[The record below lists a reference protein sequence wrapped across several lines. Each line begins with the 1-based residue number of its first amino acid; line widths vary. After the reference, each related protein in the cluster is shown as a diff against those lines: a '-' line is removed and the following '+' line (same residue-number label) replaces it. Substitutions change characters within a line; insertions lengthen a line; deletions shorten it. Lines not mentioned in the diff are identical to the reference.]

1 MLMSGGDDVGP
12 SYECIIEIRR
22 DYMTTTGH
30 ATVVGVFEDYAAAER
45 TINELRR
52 AGFNDDQIGY
62 VVRDIR
68 DTTSTVTGGQKTLAG
83 EGAATGAISG
93 GVVGGVLGAAAALLI
108 PGFGPAIAG
117 GILATTL
124 GGAAIGAA
132 AGGILGA
139 LAGMGIPEE
148 EARYYQSAFE
158 AGRLLVTVQAPGRQR
173 EALDILKRNGAYDA
187 NTRSGASDPNIQA
200 GMYDPNAP
208 HLAREDK
215 IYMDPGRNDPTKM
228 GMETSGPTA
237 SGSGEYDPTR
247 TNVGADDPSIRPGV
261 DDPENTAPRVYEH
274 PPHANNAD
282 DQ

>member
-1 MLMSGGDDVGP
+1 MAAARGGVPPLIRARNKKHTLSKRHVISTAVGSSVTVCEPLACKIRFRERKVIGSCMLMLMSGGDDVGP

-139 LAGMGIPEE
+139 LAGMGRSEE
-148 EARYYQSAFE
+148 HTSELQSAFE

-173 EALDILKRNGAYDA
+173 EALDI
-187 NTRSGASDPNIQA
+187 
-200 GMYDPNAP
+200 
-208 HLAREDK
+208 
-215 IYMDPGRNDPTKM
+215 
-228 GMETSGPTA
+228 
-237 SGSGEYDPTR
+237 
-247 TNVGADDPSIRPGV
+247 
-261 DDPENTAPRVYEH
+261 
-274 PPHANNAD
+274 
-282 DQ
+282 

>member
-1 MLMSGGDDVGP
+1 
-12 SYECIIEIRR
+12 
-22 DYMTTTGH
+22 MTTTGH
-30 ATVVGVFEDYAAAER
+30 ATVVGVFEDYAVAER
-45 TINELRR
+45 AIDELRR

-62 VVRDIR
+62 VVRDNR
-68 DTTSTVTGGQKTLAG
+68 DTTGTVTGGQKTLAG

-158 AGRLLVTVQAPGRQR
+158 GGRLLVTVQAPGRQR
-173 EALDILKRNGAYDA
+173 EALDILQHNGAYDA
-187 NTRSGASDPNIQA
+187 TTRSGASDPNIQA
-200 GMYDPNAP
+200 GMYNPNAP
-208 HLAREDK
+208 HLARGDET
-215 IYMDPGRNDPTKM
+215 YMDSGRNDPTKM
-228 GMETSGPTA
+228 GTSGPTA

-247 TNVGADDPSIRPGV
+247 TNVGAYDPSIRPGV
-261 DDPENTAPRVYEH
+261 DDPENTAPRVDGY
-274 PPHANNAD
+274 PPRTNNAD
-282 DQ
+282 DL